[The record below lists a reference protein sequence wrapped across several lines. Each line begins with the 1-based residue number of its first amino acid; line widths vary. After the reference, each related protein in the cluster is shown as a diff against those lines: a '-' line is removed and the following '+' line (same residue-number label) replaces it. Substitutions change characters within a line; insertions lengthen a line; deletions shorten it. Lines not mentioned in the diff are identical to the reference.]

1 MIVWYNKKR
10 WAVNDDELNTGG
22 PADLMHLV
30 SCDDTV
36 AQYKTVAKRKLE
48 GDPAPDYWEAREAS
62 LNKLGL
68 QPESNGPM

>member
-10 WAVNDDELNTGG
+10 WAVNDSELNTGG

-48 GDPAPDYWEAREAS
+48 GDPGPDYWDRRDS
-62 LNKLGL
+62 RDNKLGL
-68 QPESNGPM
+68 QTGRQ

>member
-10 WAVNDDELNTGG
+10 WAVADRELQLDGTPERG
-22 PADLMHLV
+22 LCHLV

-48 GDPAPDYWEAREAS
+48 GDPGPDYWEARD
-62 LNKLGL
+62 NKLGL
-68 QPESNGPM
+68 QTGRQ